1 MRVINTVLRAIFSF
15 GLSFLLVYIPSLY
28 IETSLNLFFVAMLG
42 FIILWVANYF
52 IIDYRMKGWDIEE
65 SFVSIWDFTL
75 KEIDYFACVMYGLLF
90 VSSNI
95 VLYLF

>member
-52 IIDYRMKGWDIEE
+52 IIDYRMKGWDIRRA
-65 SFVSIWDFTL
+65 SFLSGI
-75 KEIDYFACVMYGLLF
+75 
-90 VSSNI
+90 SH
-95 VLYLF
+95 